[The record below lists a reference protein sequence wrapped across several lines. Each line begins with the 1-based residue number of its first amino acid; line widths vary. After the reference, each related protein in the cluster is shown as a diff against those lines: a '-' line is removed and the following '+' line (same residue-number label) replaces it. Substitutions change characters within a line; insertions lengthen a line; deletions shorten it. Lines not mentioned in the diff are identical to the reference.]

1 MFDQHGRAIDYMR
14 ISVTDRCNLRCC
26 YCMPKNMV
34 FEPVQ
39 NILHYD
45 EILRIC
51 RIAVKLGITKFKI
64 TGGEPLVRPD
74 CVGFISELKALPG
87 VEQVTLTTNGVLLA
101 ENLDALSAAGI
112 SGINISLDTLN
123 SEKYKEITNCSFFE
137 PHDIMALLRC
147 CCDRGIH
154 TKINSVLLQDNFD
167 DVVELAA
174 IAEVLPVDVRYIE
187 LMPIGIGGTM
197 TRISPDDV
205 VLRLRE
211 RWPDLHPTNE
221 VLGNGPAHYYES
233 TQLIGKIGFIDA
245 VSHAFCSSC
254 NRVRLTSTGQLK
266 PCLCYDSTV
275 DLRSLIRGG
284 CTDDEL
290 QAVMYNKIYSKPLA
304 HCFSQRDNMTEYR
317 IMSQIGG

>member
-1 MFDQHGRAIDYMR
+1 MIDQHSRTIDYMR

-26 YCMPKNMV
+26 YCMPKDIV
-34 FEPVQ
+34 FEPSR
-39 NILHYD
+39 NILSYE

-74 CVGFISELKALPG
+74 CVGFISKLKALPG
-87 VEQVTLTTNGVLLA
+87 VEQVTLTTNGILLGD
-101 ENLDALSAAGI
+101 NLDALAVAGI
-112 SGINISLDTLN
+112 NGINISLDTLN
-123 SEKYKEITNCSFFE
+123 REKYQKITGCSNFE
-137 PHDIMALLRC
+137 PNDILALLRS

-154 TKINSVLLQDNFD
+154 TKINSVLLQENID

-174 IAEVLPVDVRYIE
+174 IAETMPVDVRYIE
-187 LMPIGIGGTM
+187 LMPIGIGSSIA
-197 TRISPDDV
+197 RINPDDI
-205 VLRLRE
+205 VLKLME
-211 RWPDLHPTNE
+211 RCPDLHPTNE
-221 VLGNGPAHYYES
+221 SLGNGPAHYYES
-233 TQLIGKIGFIDA
+233 AQLLGKLGFIDA

-254 NRVRLTSTGQLK
+254 NRVRLTGTGQLK

-275 DLRSLIRGG
+275 DLRSLIRSG

-290 QAVMYNKIYSKPLA
+290 QTVMYNKIYSKPLA